1 MNRRYVGPAICL
13 LIGLAATSAVAHPFR
28 YQNRVDVDGDIKI
41 VGGKFTVDIHIP
53 VGPYLDRQ
61 PETEEQ
67 RLIQERNRERIIQ
80 FFQDGVSVGFTAPG
94 PDKFD
99 GIGVNAVKLVQVPD
113 YDEKSGETGWGWV
126 ARFDGDVPK
135 TARRLHIMLSPDA
148 NRVMGRVHFVAS
160 YGGGGFE
167 RLVTKEAFESETSIP
182 TRVST
187 FEVVRSYVEL
197 GFLHIIPRGLDHI
210 LFVLGLFLL
219 SPRARPLLWQVSA
232 YTVAHSVTLGLA
244 MAGIWQLPGDIV
256 EPVIAASIVYV
267 AIENLYTSELN
278 PWRPVLVLLF
288 GLLHGLGFA
297 GVLGEIGMPTDGF
310 FTALLSFNVGVELGQ
325 LAVIAIAFALV
336 FQIRER
342 PTYRRW
348 VVIPTSAVIA
358 LIGFYWTIERVYF

>member
-1 MNRRYVGPAICL
+1 
-13 LIGLAATSAVAHPFR
+13 
-28 YQNRVDVDGDIKI
+28 
-41 VGGKFTVDIHIP
+41 
-53 VGPYLDRQ
+53 
-61 PETEEQ
+61 
-67 RLIQERNRERIIQ
+67 
-80 FFQDGVSVGFTAPG
+80 
-94 PDKFD
+94 
-99 GIGVNAVKLVQVPD
+99 
-113 YDEKSGETGWGWV
+113 
-126 ARFDGDVPK
+126 
-135 TARRLHIMLSPDA
+135 
-148 NRVMGRVHFVAS
+148 
-160 YGGGGFE
+160 
-167 RLVTKEAFESETSIP
+167 
-182 TRVST
+182 
-187 FEVVRSYVEL
+187 
-197 GFLHIIPRGLDHI
+197 